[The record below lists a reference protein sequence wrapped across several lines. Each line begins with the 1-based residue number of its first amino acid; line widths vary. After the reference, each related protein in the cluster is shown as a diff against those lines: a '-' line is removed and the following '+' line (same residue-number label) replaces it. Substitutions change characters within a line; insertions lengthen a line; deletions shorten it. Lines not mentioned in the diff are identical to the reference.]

1 MKLLSCLR
9 APDAKRVLPPAT
21 VVASRSSPLT
31 CEAGAA
37 PRQLSLGGQVD
48 GGSLAPDHLSV
59 PFLKN
64 GSRCSWADLDS
75 SSDDRLVAA
84 TVRCDS
90 HHQQR
95 FERKGTSWPWVPAG
109 AIASREPRF
118 WRGQKPLSMPSRLRT
133 LGIAV
138 AQRPPFPGLPGPK
151 SQMAAAADL
160 GQDSWRRP
168 AFAGAPPACRI

>member
-118 WRGQKPLSMPSRLRT
+118 WRGQKPLTATVRIRSLRLCVA
-133 LGIAV
+133 LAV
-138 AQRPPFPGLPGPK
+138 SLV
-151 SQMAAAADL
+151 SSD
-160 GQDSWRRP
+160 
-168 AFAGAPPACRI
+168 

>member
-95 FERKGTSWPWVPAG
+95 FERKGTSWPWVYVCMYRTPAE
-109 AIASREPRF
+109 R
-118 WRGQKPLSMPSRLRT
+118 
-133 LGIAV
+133 V
-138 AQRPPFPGLPGPK
+138 AQDTEHASHLGTTRPIRKVLEH
-151 SQMAAAADL
+151 L
-160 GQDSWRRP
+160 
-168 AFAGAPPACRI
+168 

>member
-9 APDAKRVLPPAT
+9 APDAKRILPPAT

-64 GSRCSWADLDS
+64 GSLGAAGWTLT
-75 SSDDRLVAA
+75 VAA
-84 TVRCDS
+84 TTGS
-90 HHQQR
+90 SLLLS
-95 FERKGTSWPWVPAG
+95 GATATTSSGLREKVHNGPGCLQEPLLPESQDFGG
-109 AIASREPRF
+109 AWETA
-118 WRGQKPLSMPSRLRT
+118 
-133 LGIAV
+133 
-138 AQRPPFPGLPGPK
+138 
-151 SQMAAAADL
+151 
-160 GQDSWRRP
+160 
-168 AFAGAPPACRI
+168 

>member
-21 VVASRSSPLT
+21 VVASRSNPLT

-37 PRQLSLGGQVD
+37 SRQLSLGGQVD

-118 WRGQKPLSMPSRLRT
+118 WRGQKPLTLVTGAHRTRSLNEVSRR
-133 LGIAV
+133 
-138 AQRPPFPGLPGPK
+138 
-151 SQMAAAADL
+151 
-160 GQDSWRRP
+160 QDAPMRYFKRSWLY
-168 AFAGAPPACRI
+168 